1 MAELAVAVVNLHVAR
16 LGRLRDT
23 SNVHCLAARRD
34 RVLDSLGLDL
44 GRSLFGRDAA
54 ADGDA
59 LDVDS
64 EIRGDSGGL
73 RDVRLSSERDLN
85 GIRSA
90 AAVELRVDEHAE
102 DALVGVIDDV
112 NLWQ

>member
-1 MAELAVAVVNLHVAR
+1 MAELAVAVVDLDVAR
-16 LGRLRDT
+16 LGRMLDPGD
-23 SNVHCLAARRD
+23 VHGLLARGDAE
-34 RVLDSLGLDL
+34 LDGRGL
-44 GRSLFGRDAA
+44 GRGGRGRRGHAA

-64 EIRGDSGGL
+64 EVRGDSGGL

-90 AAVELRVDEHAE
+90 TAIELRVAEHAE

-112 NLWQ
+112 DLWQ